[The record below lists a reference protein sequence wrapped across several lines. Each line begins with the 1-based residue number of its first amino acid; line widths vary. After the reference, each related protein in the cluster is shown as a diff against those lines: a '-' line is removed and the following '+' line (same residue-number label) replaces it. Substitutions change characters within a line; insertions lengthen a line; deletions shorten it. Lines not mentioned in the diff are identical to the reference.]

1 MNAYVADVPGPP
13 IPLYFAGAPLLEIFP
28 IVPLTANISIGVGAL
43 SYARQFNLA
52 VVADRELCRDVEVFV
67 DGVRRSLAALQAESF
82 PRSPRSRARSVVDN
96 RTRPPGAA
104 SSSP

>member
-1 MNAYVADVPGPP
+1 MFRTVLLQRAFLRLMPRQRFMNAYVADVPGPP

-52 VVADRELCRDVEVFV
+52 VVADRDLCPDLEVFV
-67 DGVRRSLAALQAESF
+67 DGVRRSLEALERRVGPTA
-82 PRSPRSRARSVVDN
+82 P
-96 RTRPPGAA
+96 
-104 SSSP
+104 